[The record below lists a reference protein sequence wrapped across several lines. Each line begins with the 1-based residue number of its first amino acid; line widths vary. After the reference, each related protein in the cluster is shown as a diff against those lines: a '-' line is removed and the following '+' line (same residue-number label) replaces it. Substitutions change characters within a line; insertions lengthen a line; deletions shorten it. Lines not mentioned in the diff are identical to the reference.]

1 MAGEGFMLSANTS
14 LKNNKRS
21 KKSRLE
27 KFVNT
32 TSNGQSELIDHKTA
46 TPEMLAEIREKLQT
60 ENKLQLRNK
69 IIKTV
74 LFLVAIIVVVAIVNR
89 YFSKFLLNN

>member
-60 ENKLQLRNK
+60 ENKLQLRKK

-74 LFLVAIIVVVAIVNR
+74 IFIAIIIIVFTVLNR
-89 YFSKFLLNN
+89 YFSKNILY

>member
-32 TSNGQSELIDHKTA
+32 TSNGQSELIDHKTE

-60 ENKLQLRNK
+60 ENKLQLRKK
-69 IIKTV
+69 IIKT
-74 LFLVAIIVVVAIVNR
+74 LIFIAIIIIVFTFLNR
-89 YFSKFLLNN
+89 YFSKNILY